1 MNCNTI
7 KKERNN
13 LQKKVSGYEA
23 HLKSLKSKQGIISKF
38 FKKTKYNYN
47 PSSPSSS
54 IETTNKKNINQDS
67 YMIEYNEKYQNNESY
82 NKYRDPVHIMDF
94 FTDSNFIIFLDSI
107 KNYIIQLNQKI
118 IANTIN
124 PTKNHNITTEDF
136 KKKQNLFKEKYLL
149 IYIIENF
156 ITEDLY
162 NILVIDILYT
172 LYNNIHSISTL
183 EKIKQNVDRQISI
196 VTQSI
201 SNRIKSAYSTY
212 ISKSE
217 ENETNETKI
226 IYNETIID
234 MSKIKDNIIQLNFQ
248 GITNLIMKLKM
259 YQKFNNKSSNNKKIE
274 EYKKSFLINIL
285 ILFFNYL
292 YDNRSTYT
300 RISKKLFDNISQ
312 WIVFLYKILPG
323 CVHFDKLKE
332 TVIKIINSPKYNGIL
347 YFTNKKVIIELIY
360 GILAFNSV
368 ESFVFRD
375 KCSPTK

>member
-1 MNCNTI
+1 MSCNKI
-7 KKERNN
+7 QKERNN

-23 HLKSLKSKQGIISKF
+23 YLKSLKNKQGIISKF

-47 PSSPSSS
+47 PSSPSLPSSS

-67 YMIEYNEKYQNNESY
+67 YIIEYNEIYQNNGSY
-82 NKYRDPVHIMDF
+82 NSYRYPVHIMDF

-124 PTKNHNITTEDF
+124 LTRIHNITTEDL

-172 LYNNIHSISTL
+172 LYNDIHSISTL
-183 EKIKQNVDRQISI
+183 GQIKKNVDRQISK

-201 SNRIKSAYSTY
+201 SNRIKSAYSTF

-217 ENETNETKI
+217 ENKTEI

-234 MSKIKDNIIQLNFQ
+234 MSKIKDNIIKLNFQ
-248 GITNLIMKLKM
+248 GITNLIIKLKM
-259 YQKFNNKSSNNKKIE
+259 YQKFNNKFSNNKKIE

-292 YDNRSTYT
+292 YDNRNTYT

-332 TVIKIINSPKYNGIL
+332 TVIQIINSPEYDGIL

-360 GILAFNSV
+360 GILAVNSV
-368 ESFVFRD
+368 ASFAFRQ